1 MSNFNLN
8 EVKDMKNKIYP
19 YYESP
24 MFYDLREPVD
34 YCAETYGN
42 KTAFHWLENKVE
54 KSKTYNEVRNDIT
67 ALGEYFLNNGYRG
80 KHIAVIGENSY
91 NWVITYFATVNSGN
105 VIVPI
110 DKECTKE
117 DIKYFIEQSD
127 AEILVHSDDYTE
139 EAEFSNCSVLINMKN
154 FDEILEKGREL
165 LASGKNEFQ
174 NAEIDRD
181 KLCTLVFTSGTT
193 AEPKGVMLSHRNIGT
208 NAISVIRS
216 VKLPDTAL
224 LMLPLNHTYGFIA
237 TISAMIVGCK
247 IFINSSLR
255 RLADDIKYAKPKYIP
270 TVPLV
275 GEVFYKNI
283 WSAIRASGKENL
295 IKKMVPISNGLRK
308 VGIDIRRKIFK
319 QIIDGLGG
327 ELELVVTGG
336 APNHEESIVGLTN
349 FGIQVV
355 TCYGISE
362 CSPSVSSM
370 RNDHYDPAS
379 VGNALYGVELKIS
392 EENEILVKGTGV
404 FLGYYKN
411 EEATKAAME
420 DGWFKTGDMGELKDG
435 FLYVNGRIKNL
446 IVLSNGKNVSPEELE
461 KEITKNVSNI
471 NEVVVY
477 ANGDEIIAE
486 IYAEDASDEVKENIK
501 NGILNLNRS
510 LPTYKHIANVVFREN
525 EFEKTTTKKIKRTKR
540 G

>member
-1 MSNFNLN
+1 
-8 EVKDMKNKIYP
+8 MKTQNKPYP
-19 YYESP
+19 YYEAP
-24 MFYDLREPVD
+24 EIQDLRELIA
-34 YCAETYGN
+34 YCGEKHAD
-42 KTAFHWLENKVE
+42 KIAFHWLEQKNEKV
-54 KSKTYNEVRNDIT
+54 KTYSDVKDDIA
-67 ALGEYFLNNGYRG
+67 ALGEYFLDKGYKG

-91 NWVITYFATVNSGN
+91 NWIITYFATVNSGN

-127 AEILVHSDDYTE
+127 TEIFVHSNDYTE
-139 EAEFSNCSVLINMKN
+139 EAEYSGCPTLINMKN
-154 FDEILEKGREL
+154 FDEILKKGREL

-174 NAEIDRD
+174 NVEIDRN
-181 KLCTLVFTSGTT
+181 KMCTLVFTSGTT

-208 NAISVIRS
+208 NSISVIKS
-216 VKLPDTAL
+216 VKLPNTAL
-224 LMLPLNHTYGFIA
+224 LMLPLNHTYGVIA
-237 TISAMIVGCK
+237 TTSAMVVGCK

-255 RLADDIKYAKPKYIP
+255 RLSDDIKYAKPKYIP

-295 IKKMVPISNGLRK
+295 IKKMLPISNGLRK
-308 VGIDIRRKIFK
+308 LGIDIRRKIFK

-336 APNHEESIVGLTN
+336 APNHEESIAGLTA
-349 FGIQVV
+349 FGIQVIA
-355 TCYGISE
+355 CYGISE

-370 RNDHYDPAS
+370 RNDHYDPSS
-379 VGNALYGVELKIS
+379 VGNALYNVELKIS

-420 DGWFKTGDMGELKDG
+420 DGWFKTGDLGEIKDE
-435 FLYVNGRIKNL
+435 FLFVNGRIKNL

-461 KEITKNVSNI
+461 KEIIKNVSNI
-471 NEVVVY
+471 NEVVIY

-486 IYAEDASDEVKENIK
+486 IYAGDASDEIKENIK
-501 NGILNLNRS
+501 NDIFDLNKS
-510 LPTYKHIANVVFREN
+510 LPSYKHIANVVFRKN

>member
-1 MSNFNLN
+1 MSNFNLK

-139 EAEFSNCSVLINMKN
+139 EAEFSNCSVRINMKN

-174 NAEIDRD
+174 NVEIDRD
-181 KLCTLVFTSGTT
+181 KMCTLVFTSGTT

-275 GEVFYKNI
+275 GEVFHKNI

-411 EEATKAAME
+411 GEATKAAME

-461 KEITKNVSNI
+461 KEITKNVSGI

-477 ANGDEIIAE
+477 ANGDDIIAE
-486 IYAEDASDEVKENIK
+486 IYAENASDEIKENIK
-501 NGILNLNRS
+501 NDILNLNRN
-510 LPTYKHIANVVFREN
+510 LPTYKHITNVIFREN

>member
-1 MSNFNLN
+1 M
-8 EVKDMKNKIYP
+8 KTKNKIYP
-19 YYESP
+19 YYDAP
-24 MFYDLREPVD
+24 LINDLRELVE
-34 YCAETYGN
+34 YCVNTHSE
-42 KTAFHWLENKVE
+42 KVAFHWLENKNE
-54 KSKTYNEVRNDIT
+54 KFKTYKEVNDDIT
-67 ALGEYFLNNGYRG
+67 ALGEYFINQGYKG

-91 NWVITYFATVNSGN
+91 NWIITYFATVNSGN

-117 DIKYFIEQSD
+117 DVKYFVEQGD

-139 EAEFSNCSVLINMKN
+139 EAEFSSCPLLINMKK
-154 FDEILEKGREL
+154 FDEILAKGREL
-165 LASGKNEFQ
+165 LVSGKKEFK
-174 NAEIDRD
+174 NLEIDRN
-181 KLCTLVFTSGTT
+181 KMCTLVFTSGTT
-193 AEPKGVMLSHRNIGT
+193 AEPKGVMLSQRNIGT
-208 NAISVIRS
+208 NSISVVKS
-216 VKLPDTAL
+216 VKLPDSAL
-224 LMLPLNHTYGFIA
+224 LMLPLNHTYGVIA
-237 TISAMIVGCK
+237 TTSAMVSGCK

-255 RLADDIKYAKPKYIP
+255 RLAEDVKYAKPKYIP

-283 WSAIRASGKENL
+283 WSAIRASGKESL

-308 VGIDIRRKIFK
+308 MGIDIRRKVFK

-327 ELELVVTGG
+327 ELELIVTGG
-336 APNHEESIVGLTN
+336 APNHEESIVGLTS

-355 TCYGISE
+355 ACYGISE

-379 VGNALYGVELKIS
+379 VGNSLYNVEIKLS
-392 EENEILVKGTGV
+392 EENEIMVKGTGV

-411 EEATKAAME
+411 EEATKAVME
-420 DGWFKTGDMGELKDG
+420 DGWFKTGDIGELRDG
-435 FLYVNGRIKNL
+435 FLYVTGRMKNL

-461 KEITKNVSNI
+461 KEIIKNVSNI
-471 NEVVVY
+471 NEVIVY

-486 IYAEDASDEVKENIK
+486 IYVAEATDEMKETIK
-501 NGILNLNRS
+501 NEIFALNRS
-510 LPTYKHIANVVFREN
+510 LPAFKHIANVIFRN
-525 EFEKTTTKKIKRTKR
+525 SEFEKTTTKKIKRTKR

>member
-1 MSNFNLN
+1 
-8 EVKDMKNKIYP
+8 MKNRIYP
-19 YYESP
+19 YYETP
-24 MFYDLREPVD
+24 MFYDLKEPID
-34 YCAETYGN
+34 YCAKTYGD
-42 KTAFHWLENKVE
+42 KTAFHWLDGKIE
-54 KSKTYNEVRNDIT
+54 KSKSYNELKADIT
-67 ALGEYFLNNGYRG
+67 ALGEYFLNEGYKG

-91 NWVITYFATVNSGN
+91 NWIITYFAAVNSGN
-105 VIVPI
+105 IIVTI

-117 DIKYFIEQSD
+117 DIKYFIEKGD
-127 AEILVHSDDYTE
+127 AEIFVHSNDYTE
-139 EAEFSNCSVLINMKN
+139 EAEFSGCPTLINMKD
-154 FDEILEKGREL
+154 FDDILAKGREL
-165 LASGKNEFQ
+165 LNSGKTEFQ
-174 NAEIDRD
+174 NVEIDRD
-181 KLCTLVFTSGTT
+181 KMCTLVFTSGTT

-208 NAISVIRS
+208 NAICVIRS
-216 VKLPDTAL
+216 VMLPDSAL

-255 RLADDIKYAKPKYIP
+255 RLAEDIKYAKPKYIP

-275 GEVFYKNI
+275 GETFYKNI
-283 WSAIRASGKENL
+283 WTAIRASGKENL
-295 IKKMVPISNGLRK
+295 IKKMIPISNGLRK
-308 VGIDIRRKIFK
+308 IGIDIRRKVFK

-327 ELELVVTGG
+327 ELELIVTGG
-336 APNHEESIVGLTN
+336 APNHEESVAGLTA

-370 RNDHYDPAS
+370 RNEHYDPAS

-392 EENEILVKGTGV
+392 EENEILVKGSGV

-411 EEATKAAME
+411 EEATNEVME
-420 DGWFKTGDMGELKDG
+420 NGWFKTGDMGELKDG

-461 KEITKNVSNI
+461 REIITKISDI
-471 NEVVVY
+471 TEVVVY

-486 IYAEDASDEVKENIK
+486 VFAKDANKETKQAVENAIFA
-501 NGILNLNRS
+501 LNKD
-510 LPTYKHIANVVFREN
+510 LPSYKHIANVLFRDN
-525 EFEKTTTKKIKRTKR
+525 EFPKTTTKKIKRVKR

>member
-1 MSNFNLN
+1 
-8 EVKDMKNKIYP
+8 MKNKLYP
-19 YYESP
+19 YYDAPEIS
-24 MFYDLREPVD
+24 DLKELVT
-34 YCAETYGN
+34 YCDEKHGE
-42 KTAFHWLENKVE
+42 KIAFHWLENKRE
-54 KSKTYNEVRNDIT
+54 KTKTYNDVKEDIN
-67 ALGEYFLNNGYRG
+67 ALGEYFLNEGYVG

-91 NWVITYFATVNSGN
+91 NWIITYFATVNSGN

-117 DIKYFIEQSD
+117 DVKYFIEKSD
-127 AEILVHSDDYTE
+127 TEIFVHSDDYTE
-139 EAEFSNCSVLINMKN
+139 EAQFSNCSTLINMNN
-154 FDEILEKGREL
+154 FDKLLEKGRNL

-174 NAEIDRD
+174 NMKIDRN
-181 KLCTLVFTSGTT
+181 KMCTLVFTSGTT

-208 NAISVIRS
+208 NSISVIKS
-216 VKLPDTAL
+216 VKLPDSAL

-237 TISAMIVGCK
+237 TSSAMIVGCK

-295 IKKMVPISNGLRK
+295 IKKMIPISNGLRK
-308 VGIDIRRKIFK
+308 IGIDIRRKIFK

-327 ELELVVTGG
+327 ELELIVTGG
-336 APNHEESIVGLTN
+336 APNHEESVEGLTN

-379 VGNALYGVELKIS
+379 VGNALYNVELKIS
-392 EENEILVKGTGV
+392 EDNEILVKGTGV

-420 DGWFKTGDMGELKDG
+420 DGWFKTGDMGELKDD
-435 FLYVNGRIKNL
+435 FLYVKGRIKNL

-461 KEITKNVSNI
+461 KEITQNIPDI

-486 IYAEDASDEVKENIK
+486 IYIEDANNEIQDDIK
-501 NGILNLNRS
+501 NKVFLINKS
-510 LPTYKHIANVVFREN
+510 LPTYKHIANVVFRES
-525 EFEKTTTKKIKRTKR
+525 EFEKTTTKKIKRIKR

>member
-1 MSNFNLN
+1 
-8 EVKDMKNKIYP
+8 MKNKIYP

-24 MFYDLREPVD
+24 MFYDLKEPVD
-34 YCAETYGN
+34 YCAKTHGD
-42 KTAFHWLENKVE
+42 KTAFHWLENKAE
-54 KSKTYNEVRNDIT
+54 KSKTYNEVKDDIT
-67 ALGEYFLNNGYRG
+67 ALGEYFINEGYRG

-91 NWVITYFATVNSGN
+91 NWIITYFAAVNSGN

-127 AEILVHSDDYTE
+127 ADIFVHSDDYTE
-139 EAEFSNCSVLINMKN
+139 EAEFSNCSVLINMKD
-154 FDEILEKGREL
+154 FDKILEKGREL
-165 LASGKNEFQ
+165 LSSGKNEFQ
-174 NAEIDRD
+174 KVEIDRD
-181 KLCTLVFTSGTT
+181 KMCTLVFTSGTT

-275 GEVFYKNI
+275 GETFYKKI
-283 WSAIRASGKENL
+283 CASIKASGKENL
-295 IKKMVPISNGLRK
+295 IKKMIPISNGLRK
-308 VGIDIRRKIFK
+308 VGIDVRRKVFK

-327 ELELVVTGG
+327 ELELIVTGG

-392 EENEILVKGTGV
+392 EENEILVKGNGV

-411 EEATKAAME
+411 EEATKAVME

-461 KEITKNVSNI
+461 KEITKKVSNI

-477 ANGDEIIAE
+477 AKGDEIVAE
-486 IYAEDASDEVKENIK
+486 IYAENASEEIKENIK
-501 NGILNLNRS
+501 NHIFALNRS
-510 LPTYKHIANVVFREN
+510 LPTYKHIANVIFRNN

>member
-1 MSNFNLN
+1 
-8 EVKDMKNKIYP
+8 MKTQNKAYP
-19 YYESP
+19 YYHAP
-24 MFYDLREPVD
+24 MISDLKELVK
-34 YCAETYGN
+34 YCENNYGD
-42 KTAFHWLENKVE
+42 KVVFHWLENKIE
-54 KSKTYNEVRNDIT
+54 KSKTYKELSDDIT
-67 ALGEYFLNNGYRG
+67 ALGEYFLNEGYKG

-91 NWVITYFATVNSGN
+91 NWIITYFATVNSGN

-117 DIKYFIEQSD
+117 EIKYFIKKSD
-127 AEILVHSDDYTE
+127 ADIFVHSDDYTE
-139 EAEFSNCSVLINMKN
+139 EAEFSNCSILINMNKFN
-154 FDEILEKGREL
+154 EILEKGRKLIE
-165 LASGKNEFQ
+165 SGKNEFK
-174 NAEIDRD
+174 NLEINRD
-181 KLCTLVFTSGTT
+181 KMCTLVFTSGTT

-208 NAISVIRS
+208 NSISVIKS
-216 VKLPDTAL
+216 VKLPDSAL

-237 TISAMIVGCK
+237 TSSAMVMGCK

-295 IKKMVPISNGLRK
+295 IKKMIPISNALRK
-308 VGIDIRRKIFK
+308 AGIDIRRKVFK

-327 ELELVVTGG
+327 ELELIVTGG
-336 APNHEESIVGLTN
+336 APNHEESVAGLTN
-349 FGIQVV
+349 FGIQVI

-370 RNDHYDPAS
+370 RNDHYDPTS

-411 EEATKAAME
+411 EEATKEAME
-420 DGWFKTGDMGELKDG
+420 DGWFKTGDMGEIKDG
-435 FLYVNGRIKNL
+435 FLFVNGRIKNL

-461 KEITKNVSNI
+461 KEIAKNVSNI

-477 ANGDEIIAE
+477 ANDDDITAE
-486 IYAEDASDEVKENIK
+486 IYSENASDEIKENIK
-501 NGILNLNRS
+501 NNIFALNKT
-510 LPTYKHIANVVFREN
+510 LPAYKHIANVVFREN
-525 EFEKTTTKKIKRTKR
+525 EFEKTTTKKIKRIKR